1 MVALPPRVDELE
13 WDDWNFNHIQ
23 KHGVTV
29 SEVTDVPVADA
40 MYRTSYKDRI
50 MVTGPTSTGRMLTIV
65 IGESPFQRYRWYVFS
80 ARPASRP
87 ERAAYQ
93 SLKGGGNT

>member
-1 MVALPPRVDELE
+1 MVVFPPRVDELD
-13 WDDWNFNHIQ
+13 WDDWNLNHIQ

-29 SEVTDVPVADA
+29 AEVTEVPLADA
-40 MYRTSYKDRI
+40 MCRTTYNDRI
-50 MVTGPTSTGRMLTIV
+50 MMTGPTSTGRMLTIV
-65 IGESPFQRYRWYVFS
+65 IGESPFQRFRWYVFS

-93 SLKGGGNT
+93 SDRKGEIA